1 VRSLLLILLVLTA
14 GCRPAS
20 TQHIDLLCECFAI
33 AAYEAVAA
41 EQRADVPAEHKCCGE
56 CGKKGLPKGK
66 VLSGDGISVVP
77 CPCPDSC
84 ECKKK

>member
-1 VRSLLLILLVLTA
+1 MRSLLLATLAVA
-14 GCRPAS
+14 CVGCGP
-20 TQHIDLLCECFAI
+20 TQRVDLLCECFAN

-41 EQRADVPAEHKCCGE
+41 EQRAEVPVELKCCGE

-84 ECKKK
+84 ECKKKK

>member
-1 VRSLLLILLVLTA
+1 MRSLFLATLVAVCA
-14 GCRPAS
+14 GCRP
-20 TQHIDLLCECFAI
+20 TQHVDLLSECFAT

-41 EQRADVPAEHKCCGE
+41 EQRADVPVEHKCCGN
-56 CGKKGLPKGK
+56 CGKNGLPKGK

-84 ECKKK
+84 ECKKKK

>member
-1 VRSLLLILLVLTA
+1 MRSLLLAMLSVA
-14 GCRPAS
+14 CVGCGP
-20 TQHIDLLCECFAI
+20 TQRVDLLCECFAN

-41 EQRADVPAEHKCCGE
+41 EQRADVPAERECCGE

-84 ECKKK
+84 ECKKKQ